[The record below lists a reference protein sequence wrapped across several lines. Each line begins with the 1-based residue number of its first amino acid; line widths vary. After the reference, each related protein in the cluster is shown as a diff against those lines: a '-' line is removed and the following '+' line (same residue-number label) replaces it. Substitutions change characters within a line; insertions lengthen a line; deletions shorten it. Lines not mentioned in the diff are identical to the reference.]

1 MSSPRDRRADTSGA
15 TSRAVRSVRSRS
27 SSAEMIRRTRATSRR
42 RRSIELSAKALRSSM
57 SRRVTPGTSATA
69 GSTSRGTAMSTMSSS
84 RPKRRCMASSISSWL
99 MTISVE
105 PVEVSTR
112 SADTSA
118 WGSCSIGIARPPT
131 RMASSVER
139 SVPRPA
145 TTTSATPEPARERAM
160 PSPISPAPRTRTRR
174 STSVP
179 SRSAARATA
188 ADDSDTAP
196 RPMPVSARDRFPTS
210 MAKRKIRARLCW
222 AVPSSSALFRAS
234 RTWPR
239 IWPSPRITEST
250 PAATPKRW
258 ATAAS
263 S

>member
-1 MSSPRDRRADTSGA
+1 MAVA
-15 TSRAVRSVRSRS
+15 TSSRL
-27 SSAEMIRRTRATSRR
+27 I
-42 RRSIELSAKALRSSM
+42 
-57 SRRVTPGTSATA
+57 
-69 GSTSRGTAMSTMSSS
+69 
-84 RPKRRCMASSISSWL
+84 
-99 MTISVE
+99 TISAA
-105 PVEVSTR
+105 PVEVST
-112 SADTSA
+112 TSA
-118 WGSCSIGIARPPT
+118 ATSACGRRLIGVARPPT
-131 RMASSVER
+131 RRASSDAR

-145 TTTSATPEPARERAM
+145 TTTSATPDPASEVAM
-160 PSPISPAPRTRTRR
+160 PWPISPAPRTSTRR

-179 SRSAARATA
+179 SRSVARATA

-210 MAKRKIRARLCW
+210 MAYRKMRARPCW

-258 ATAAS
+258 AMAAS

>member
-1 MSSPRDRRADTSGA
+1 
-15 TSRAVRSVRSRS
+15 
-27 SSAEMIRRTRATSRR
+27 
-42 RRSIELSAKALRSSM
+42 
-57 SRRVTPGTSATA
+57 
-69 GSTSRGTAMSTMSSS
+69 MSTISSG
-84 RPKRRCMASSISSWL
+84 RPKRRCMATSISSWV
-99 MTISVE
+99 MTTSVA

-112 SADTSA
+112 SAATSA
-118 WGSCSIGIARPPT
+118 CGNCSMGTARPPT
-131 RMASSVER
+131 RVASSVER
-139 SVPRPA
+139 SVPRLA

-160 PSPISPAPRTRTRR
+160 PSPISPAPSTRTRC
-174 STSVP
+174 STRVP

-210 MAKRKIRARLCW
+210 MAKRKTRPRLW
-222 AVPSSSALFRAS
+222 PAVPSSSATLMAS

-239 IWPSPRITEST
+239 ICPSPRITEST